1 MKITDEKNKLKST
14 NIAMLFTHGINNIVS
29 LFVSTFLISYI
40 YSISNNY
47 IKDIGIFYV
56 CLYLS
61 MMIFYTIISH
71 FIDRT
76 NRVWF
81 YRAGVVVKSL
91 FIVCVIF
98 LGRDLARFVSLAGA
112 LYGFAESCYWSS
124 YNLMKNE
131 LVSKHAVEKYSL
143 FQFIDEKTITIVVP
157 LILGKIIDG
166 ESFKICAIIVLCAV
180 ALQLIM
186 TIFIKS
192 KRPENSSFSL
202 KGMID
207 GCKKLEKDQQN
218 TVKFSLIVGVFYGIA
233 KVGAPINTILI
244 MIFFGS
250 NFSLGVFTSIF
261 AAVSMILLLFY
272 KKWTTLGKRNIIY
285 MFSVIL
291 PVIAAAVM
299 VLNLNKVTLII
310 YTLVYTLA
318 VVLYEFSYDV
328 MRNTLMKKVHLYDSI
343 AEYQCAV
350 EGVFQIGR
358 ILGFAAMALIG
369 VLTAG
374 MSAENLQLT
383 LKIMSFVSI
392 CLVSTAIALVGVYEN
407 KFKKTI
413 ITID

>member
-1 MKITDEKNKLKST
+1 MKVTNDKNKLKST
-14 NIAMLFTHGINNIVS
+14 NIAMLFTHGINNIVT

-40 YSISNNY
+40 YSISDNY
-47 IKDIGIFYV
+47 IKDIGFFYL
-56 CLYLS
+56 CIYLS
-61 MMIFYTIISH
+61 MIVFYTIISH

-81 YRAGVVVKSL
+81 YRSGVVVKSL

-98 LGRDLARFVSLAGA
+98 LGRDLAKYVSLAGI
-112 LYGFAESCYWSS
+112 LFGFADSCYWAS

-143 FQFIDEKTITIVVP
+143 FQFIDEKIISIVVP

-166 ESFKICAIIVLCAV
+166 ESFKICAIIISCAV
-180 ALQLIM
+180 IVQLIIS
-186 TIFIKS
+186 IFIKS
-192 KRPENSSFSL
+192 NRPENSSFSL
-202 KGMID
+202 KEMVE
-207 GCKKLEKDQQN
+207 GCKKLGKSQQN
-218 TVKFSLIVGVFYGIA
+218 TVKFSLFAGIFYGIA
-233 KVGAPINTILI
+233 KVVAPINTILI

-250 NFSLGVFTSIF
+250 NFSLGMFTSIF
-261 AAVSMILLLFY
+261 AAASMLLLLTY
-272 KKWTTLGKRNIIY
+272 KKWTNLGKRNI
-285 MFSVIL
+285 FFVLSAIL
-291 PVIAAAVM
+291 PIIAAAV
-299 VLNLNKVTLII
+299 LFFDLNKVTLII
-310 YTLVYTLA
+310 YTLVYTLS

-328 MRNTLMKKVHLYDSI
+328 MRNTLMKKVNLYDSI
-343 AEYQCAV
+343 AEYQCVV

-358 ILGFAAMALIG
+358 ILGFAAMILVG

-374 MSAENLQLT
+374 LSAEKMQLT

-392 CLVSTAIALVGVYEN
+392 CIVSTAIVLVAVYEN